1 MPTHIVRF
9 LVRLVIAAIVATVL
23 VLCLIA
29 GFRLLYVRNAAT
41 RAVKYAE
48 GGQPDQVIREL
59 RLASRWA
66 PAYPAFGETVAGLYM
81 QALQESDIQEAPPV
95 PVERSFRS
103 ALPLAEK
110 VLIPADMLVNFLY
123 GKYTRHEAP
132 PPGSGSGADAPGP
145 ELRPG
150 SEEEAARP
158 AIAVHSP
165 PLAGQSLPTT
175 PAAGTAPEP
184 ETGTATPS
192 QPSAR
197 PAYNP
202 DAMWGAVSMQD
213 APIYDSNGKKM
224 REIPAGSLVDVQETR
239 STPNGELVI
248 GTVHSRNGNFKGV
261 ILKRDHVELYTGY
274 PISAT
279 SKDQRM
285 LVSRRGEILA
295 AIKSRQEALEK
306 AASNRNPHQAEFL
319 ATALKYKAI
328 MDESKQLNE
337 QYKKVT
343 GNQRIELGNRLRT
356 LKNDQ
361 FVVMPKYN
369 ELKQKRDNWNDQNQ
383 NVAQDI
389 ANDPQ
394 IRQLNQQLEQI
405 EQQLGNV

>member
-1 MPTHIVRF
+1 MPTHIRRF
-9 LVRLVIAAIVATVL
+9 LVRFVIVALVDTVL

-29 GFRLLYVRNAAT
+29 GFRLWYVRNAAT
-41 RAVKYAE
+41 RAVKFEE

-59 RLASRWA
+59 SLACRWA
-66 PAYPAFGETVAGLYM
+66 PAYPAFSETVAGLYKR
-81 QALQESDIQEAPPV
+81 ALQESVIQKALPMPE
-95 PVERSFRS
+95 ERSFGS

-110 VLIPADMLVNFLY
+110 ALIPADMLVNFLY
-123 GKYTRHEAP
+123 GRYSRNQAP
-132 PPGSGSGADAPGP
+132 PPDADSVADAPGS

-150 SEEEAARP
+150 PEEEAARP
-158 AIAVHSP
+158 AIAVHTP
-165 PLAGQSLPTT
+165 PLSAQPPPTT
-175 PAAGTAPEP
+175 PAAGTAPAP
-184 ETGTATPS
+184 ETGTGT
-192 QPSAR
+192 QPAAR

-248 GTVHSRNGNFKGV
+248 GAVHSRNGNFKGV

-279 SKDQRM
+279 TKEQRM
-285 LVSRRGEILA
+285 LVSRRGEILG
-295 AIKSRQEALEK
+295 AIQSRQEALEK

-319 ATALKYKAI
+319 AVALKYKAI

-337 QYKKVT
+337 QYKKAT
-343 GNQRIELGNRLRT
+343 GARRMELANRLRT

-361 FVVMPKYN
+361 FVVMSKYT
-369 ELKQKRDNWNDQNQ
+369 ELKQKRDDWNGQNQ
-383 NVAQDI
+383 DIAQGI

-405 EQQLGNV
+405 DQQLSNI